1 MVAQLQRKVSA
12 RLVMWL
18 YRDAEIRT
26 GFLSAK
32 IVRES
37 YISHQRRYLVVPEYP
52 VGIVRV
58 VCVCVSLSY
67 ASLLHKN
74 SSSADEQFSVRCFVD
89 FLTLL
94 MFMHTFNVLS

>member
-1 MVAQLQRKVSA
+1 MVAQLQRKVSV

-37 YISHQRRYLVVPEYP
+37 YISQIPRGTRISGGY
-52 VGIVRV
+52 RSSCM
-58 VCVCVSLSY
+58 CVCELELRKPTS
-67 ASLLHKN
+67 
-74 SSSADEQFSVRCFVD
+74 
-89 FLTLL
+89 
-94 MFMHTFNVLS
+94 